1 MDLTR
6 DFIEKIE
13 EMAGP
18 KSIEAGSVEYTR
30 ENLFP
35 VLPPKP
41 VSLRTKSLTSI
52 VDYLRSNID
61 GEPTAYTLIHVY
73 GPETVTVNGSL
84 ECCTR
89 TREEFLEATAPIP
102 HILFNEYM
110 DRDAFNVMLQSCFKG
125 QGDRDAVLKVVGNIC
140 LDQNSGVEVSDDG
153 VTQNV
158 EAKTGAVL
166 KTKATIP
173 NPVRLA
179 PFRTFTEVEQPESA
193 FVLRIN
199 QNMQVALFE
208 ADGGAW
214 RQEAMKNIQAY
225 LIEAL
230 SDEDGNCPYTIIA

>member
-18 KSIEAGSVEYTR
+18 ETIYVNDLAYSHKQLY
-30 ENLFP
+30 P
-35 VLPPKP
+35 VMPPSP
-41 VSLRTKSLTSI
+41 DTLQTKSLSSI
-52 VDYLRSNID
+52 VDYLKGNID
-61 GEPTAYTLIHVY
+61 QCDPEEILIHVVDE
-73 GPETVTVNGSL
+73 ETVTVSSML
-84 ECCTR
+84 FYDRR
-89 TREEFLEATAPIP
+89 TREVYMTADAPLPQLRLNDFIP
-102 HILFNEYM
+102 RES
-110 DRDAFNVMLQSCFKG
+110 FNVMLQSCFTAK
-125 QGDRDAVLKVVGNIC
+125 GDRDSVLKVIGNISK
-140 LDQNSGVEVSDDG
+140 QQSGGVEVSDDG

-158 EAKTGAVL
+158 EAKAGTVL

-173 NPVRLA
+173 NPVNLA
-179 PFRTFTEVEQPESA
+179 PFRTFTEIDQPISP

-199 QNMQVALFE
+199 EDMRVALFT

-214 RQEAMKNIQAY
+214 KQEAMKNIQAY

>member
-1 MDLTR
+1 M
-6 DFIEKIE
+6 
-13 EMAGP
+13 
-18 KSIEAGSVEYTR
+18 
-30 ENLFP
+30 
-35 VLPPKP
+35 
-41 VSLRTKSLTSI
+41 
-52 VDYLRSNID
+52 
-61 GEPTAYTLIHVY
+61 
-73 GPETVTVNGSL
+73 
-84 ECCTR
+84 
-89 TREEFLEATAPIP
+89 
-102 HILFNEYM
+102 
-110 DRDAFNVMLQSCFKG
+110 
-125 QGDRDAVLKVVGNIC
+125 VGNIC

-214 RQEAMKNIQAY
+214 RQEAMKDIQAY